1 MYLWVLLKAATS
13 PLWSLLVLVAP
24 ILYKTA
30 SRLSMVAIHLS
41 MMASHLSM
49 VASHLS
55 MVAGVLV
62 PVVTTTDR
70 FHCIATE
77 VNVGLSNN
85 AVYEVHEDEFVPATS
100 HSPFPFPSFQKDIQ
114 RTGCGHLGSRSD
126 SVLLHI
132 WQGM

>member
-1 MYLWVLLKAATS
+1 
-13 PLWSLLVLVAP
+13 
-24 ILYKTA
+24 
-30 SRLSMVAIHLS
+30 MV
-41 MMASHLSM
+41 ASHLSR